1 MEEKNMHD
9 NMAANRSEDGI
20 GTNSARQHFSK
31 LGWSFLIGSIVIR
44 VVQFLVSYFVG
55 MWRPEW
61 LQNTNINLVLS
72 SSTMYLIG
80 MPIMCYFVKRVPAE
94 KIARKSMRTGHFLLA
109 LLMCYPIMYCSN
121 LVGVILTAIIGVL
134 KGSPVNNQIFD
145 VVADA
150 NIWIILLYMVI
161 LAPILEE
168 LIFRKLIVDRAVRY
182 GQGVAIVV
190 SGLMF
195 GLFHGNLNQFVYAT
209 TLGMFLAFL
218 YVKTGDVRVTIGVHM
233 VVNFFGGLVSTLLLK
248 AIHYEEFTEL
258 VYGGGTPQQLMR
270 FYMTYLPGWIL
281 YMLYAVLVLTV
292 VITGIVL
299 LILFRKRF
307 VLEPGEV
314 VLPAGR
320 QFQIVFG
327 NLGMLV
333 FILFWIGTIIIQ
345 LFFG

>member
-1 MEEKNMHD
+1 MKEKNVHD
-9 NMAANRSEDGI
+9 NVDAEIVEDCGVK
-20 GTNSARQHFSK
+20 SARAHFSK

-44 VVQFLVSYFVG
+44 LTQFLVSYLVK

-61 LQNTNINLVLS
+61 LDNTNINLVLS

-80 MPIMCYFVKRVPAE
+80 MPILYYFVKKVPAE
-94 KIARKSMRTGHFLLA
+94 KISRKPMRTSHFLLA

-121 LVGVILTAIIGVL
+121 LVGVILTTIIGAL
-134 KGSPVNNQIFD
+134 KGSPVDNAIFS

-150 NIWIILLYMVI
+150 NIWVILLYMVI

-168 LIFRKLIVDRAVRY
+168 LIFRKLIVDRTVRF

-218 YVKTGDVRVTIGVHM
+218 YVKTGNVRITIGVHM
-233 VVNFFGGLVSTLLLK
+233 VVNFMGGLVSTLLLK
-248 AIHYEEFTEL
+248 AIHYEELTEL
-258 VYGGGTPQQLMR
+258 IYGDGTPQQLMR
-270 FYMTYLPGWIL
+270 FYMTYLPGWIF
-281 YMLYAVLVLTV
+281 YMLYAMLLLIV
-292 VITGIVL
+292 VIAGIVL
-299 LILFRKRF
+299 LIVFRKRF
-307 VLEPGEV
+307 VLERGELM
-314 VLPAGR
+314 LPAGK
-320 QFQIVFG
+320 QFWIAFG
-327 NLGMLV
+327 NMGMLV
-333 FILFWIGTIIIQ
+333 FILFWVGTIIIQ